1 MILRKPYAFL
11 IKNFKIIH
19 LFISILMGYLLY
31 KSYNIVTFFSDS
43 VTNNYTAIVSGQVAG
58 LYINYFM
65 YGAIILVLASLVA
78 IYYLLSHKDK
88 PRKFYMWSILYY
100 ILLFIVFTIFYSFI
114 NTLTNETIASSSLRA
129 YRDISVMITV
139 PQIFFVIYTFVT
151 FTGFNIK
158 KFNFSDDLKE
168 LEINE
173 EDNAEFEFTI
183 GFKGYKTERKI
194 RRTIREFSYYVR
206 ENSFIFT
213 IISIISVIIVATT
226 LFLNREVYNKK
237 YKMSDSILHNN
248 FAVSVEDS
256 IVSNLTYNGE
266 ILSKGKY
273 YVAIKLKVTNN
284 SNKKEVLDHS
294 NFRLEYDN
302 KQVKPN
308 LEKSLFFKDFAT
320 PYYGDEISK
329 GSSRVIGLVYEI
341 NEKDKN
347 KAFKLKIYRGVN
359 TKPGEIVAKY
369 NEIKIAPVLVN
380 ELADS
385 NVAEMGE
392 SLEFIYSNIGD
403 SSFQINSF
411 QFTKGFQYSYD
422 KCENEVCRTIDDIV
436 SVDYTVLG
444 DYRMLLVLDYILKLD
459 KETAYYKGNSAIKDF
474 VTNFMKIRYTID
486 ENTYYSKV
494 VYQTPKNL
502 KDKMVLQVK
511 SNVNEAETLDIIFT
525 IRNKNYIINLK

>member
-1 MILRKPYAFL
+1 MK
-11 IKNFKIIH
+11 
-19 LFISILMGYLLY
+19 
-31 KSYNIVTFFSDS
+31 
-43 VTNNYTAIVSGQVAG
+43 Q
-58 LYINYFM
+58 
-65 YGAIILVLASLVA
+65 
-78 IYYLLSHKDK
+78 
-88 PRKFYMWSILYY
+88 
-100 ILLFIVFTIFYSFI
+100 
-114 NTLTNETIASSSLRA
+114 
-129 YRDISVMITV
+129 
-139 PQIFFVIYTFVT
+139 Q
-151 FTGFNIK
+151 
-158 KFNFSDDLKE
+158 
-168 LEINE
+168 
-173 EDNAEFEFTI
+173 
-183 GFKGYKTERKI
+183 
-194 RRTIREFSYYVR
+194 
-206 ENSFIFT
+206 
-213 IISIISVIIVATT
+213 
-226 LFLNREVYNKK
+226 LN
-237 YKMSDSILHNN
+237 
-248 FAVSVEDS
+248 
-256 IVSNLTYNGE
+256 
-266 ILSKGKY
+266 
-273 YVAIKLKVTNN
+273 
-284 SNKKEVLDHS
+284 
-294 NFRLEYDN
+294 
-302 KQVKPN
+302 
-308 LEKSLFFKDFAT
+308 
-320 PYYGDEISK
+320 
-329 GSSRVIGLVYEI
+329 
-341 NEKDKN
+341 
-347 KAFKLKIYRGVN
+347 
-359 TKPGEIVAKY
+359 EIVAKY